1 MMQKI
6 SSIVSG
12 NRRFLPLSATIMLFF
27 VVYFAGTIFAVNMRD
42 PQVFFNLFRTSPFLL
57 ISAVGMTFVILTGGI
72 DLSVSGVIALTTVVS
87 AALLREGWNPWAV
100 MPLVLCMGMVL
111 GSIMGAFITYLKV
124 QPFIATLAGMWVARG
139 LCYFI
144 SDDAIS
150 INNRIYRILGQTKIL
165 IPGLADPVAKTGV
178 YISILVVVMLLV
190 LAAAIYIA
198 HFTKFGRTV
207 YAIGGNEQ
215 SARLMGLPVNSTKVL
230 VYTLNGFCS
239 ALAGI
244 TLSIYVMSGHGNY
257 ASTFEMTVIAS
268 VVIGGTMLSG
278 GSGYVFGTLF
288 GVLITGLIQT
298 LILFNGKLSSWW
310 TSIVV
315 GLLTLGFIL
324 VQSLL
329 AARRTR
335 QVAASRL
342 LSQAKEAAIAAGDQR
357 ASSLPSR
364 KKVRARNQRY
374 LIFGGA
380 AVAVIAVIVIAV
392 NLIQNANQSLE
403 VGSSATS
410 SAACTLKPFRQD
422 LASSLMKQGAVL
434 AFDLNGGSNCI
445 DEIYAIFP
453 DGKIIADNGTIK
465 NEKQVSPADVEK
477 LLSGISARGWF
488 TDEMY
493 STSHT
498 PCGQCF
504 TYFISVAYQGQEK
517 TVKAVDG
524 GTDAPADYWQV
535 VSLINGVIPKFST
548 AP

>member
-1 MMQKI
+1 MMQKVNNLI
-6 SSIVSG
+6 SG

-27 VVYFAGTIFAVNMRD
+27 LVYAAGTIFAPNMRD

-57 ISAVGMTFVILTGGI
+57 ISAIGMTFVILTGGI

-87 AALLREGWNPWAV
+87 AALLREGWSPWAV
-100 MPLVLCMGMVL
+100 MPTVLVMGMGL
-111 GSIMGAFITYLKV
+111 GTIMGFFITYLKV

-144 SDDAIS
+144 SDDAIP

-165 IPGLADPVAKTGV
+165 IPGLADPVARTGV
-178 YISILVVVMLLV
+178 YISILVVLMIVV
-190 LAAAIYIA
+190 LAAAMYIL
-198 HFTKFGRTV
+198 HFIKFGRAV

-268 VVIGGTMLSG
+268 VVIGGTMLTG

-329 AARRTR
+329 AARRNR
-335 QVAASRL
+335 QVAAHRL
-342 LSQAKEAAIAAGDQR
+342 MSQAREAKT
-357 ASSLPSR
+357 PSR
-364 KKVRARNQRY
+364 GLPAAATRISTTRRARRRRSV
-374 LIFGGA
+374 LLGGGA
-380 AVAVIAVIVIAV
+380 AAVLALVILGVV
-392 NLIQNANQSLE
+392 YFQNSGQTALL
-403 VGSSATS
+403 GGP
-410 SAACTLKPFRQD
+410 SAACTLKPFRQEMAD
-422 LASSLMKQGAVL
+422 KAMKAGAVL
-434 AFDLNGGSNCI
+434 AFELNGGADCV
-445 DEIYAIFP
+445 DKVYAIYP
-453 DGKIIADNGTIK
+453 DGRITLDDGENQM
-465 NEKQVSPADVEK
+465 EKKLKAADVAV
-477 LLSGISARGWF
+477 LLAGIKGRGWF

-504 TYFISVAYQGQEK
+504 SYFINVAYEGQVK
-517 TVKAVDG
+517 AVKAVDG

-535 VSLINGVIPKFST
+535 VSLINGVLPNFQ
-548 AP
+548 PE